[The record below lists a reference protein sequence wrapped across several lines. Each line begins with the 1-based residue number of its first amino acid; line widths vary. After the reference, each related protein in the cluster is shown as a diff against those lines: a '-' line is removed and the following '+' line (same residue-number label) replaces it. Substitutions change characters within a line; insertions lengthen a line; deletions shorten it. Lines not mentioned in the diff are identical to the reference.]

1 MPYTIGRASHVAKS
15 RVKGQGGRPAVE
27 GHCRVTKGM
36 ADGQIPEPEQ
46 AAREE
51 RPLEFPSSTVL
62 LQSDQEG
69 RLRLLPGPRTLFP
82 AAWLPG
88 TRSHNRL
95 VAPLPHYGPF
105 RPVVPTFLSVK
116 TYHGPLDFQPQST
129 LSCARPWF
137 TVQTPAEP
145 LSSPACPGRPVRAR
159 FSLISLTLVGGSL
172 VSSML
177 SLTSPLS
184 VKPSFS

>member
-1 MPYTIGRASHVAKS
+1 MAKS
-15 RVKGQGGRPAVE
+15 QVKGQGGRPTVE
-27 GHCRVTKGM
+27 GHSRVTKGM
-36 ADGQIPEPEQ
+36 ADGQVPEPEQ
-46 AAREE
+46 TAREE
-51 RPLEFPSSTVL
+51 RPLEFPSSAV

-69 RLRLLPGPRTLFP
+69 RPRLLPGPRTLFP

-129 LSCARPWF
+129 SRVPVLGSLCKSQPSPFPAQRALDGRSGLDFLS
-137 TVQTPAEP
+137 V
-145 LSSPACPGRPVRAR
+145 
-159 FSLISLTLVGGSL
+159 ISLTLVGGFPCFL
-172 VSSML
+172 HV

-184 VKPSFS
+184 VKPSFF